1 VSEICEPGGKLA
13 ADCCGGG
20 GHVVVVVVVVVALRG
35 GRVLFVPV
43 TDMSVGSDY
52 VGRCVFAA
60 VAACWGSGGHDS
72 GSCC

>member
-1 VSEICEPGGKLA
+1 MKYASLVVNWRPIVVAVA
-13 ADCCGGG
+13 AMSSF
-20 GHVVVVVVVVVALRG
+20 VVVVVVALRG

-43 TDMSVGSDY
+43 TDMSVGGDY

-60 VAACWGSGGHDS
+60 AAACWGSGGHDS